1 MQSAKVHFEQNI
13 IRVKNL
19 GAIYGSINLQTT
31 AILDLSDI
39 LRAQYVML
47 VSALDYFIHEII
59 RIGMLETY
67 KNKRKATKEFK
78 AFMLSLSKDILFD
91 KAIMVEIINPKTD
104 NLEAYKDIDWLNH
117 QIRYRNGFKSF
128 QEADKIKEAML
139 LIIDTDIWEEVA
151 NNLED
156 DVRQIKRKLN
166 LIIDR
171 RNQISH
177 EADIEPT
184 YQELRTIYVED
195 VKDSII
201 FIESLV
207 EVIFNFC
214 NES

>member
-19 GAIYGSINLQTT
+19 GAIYDSINLQTT
-31 AILDLSDI
+31 PILDLSDI

-47 VSALDYFIHEII
+47 VSALDHFIHELI
-59 RIGMLETY
+59 RFGMLEIY
-67 KNKRKATKEFK
+67 NGNRRATKEFK
-78 AFMLSLSKDILFD
+78 EFIFSTDKNILFS
-91 KAIMVEIINPKTD
+91 KAIMEK
-104 NLEAYKDIDWLNH
+104 KSDIWLNH
-117 QIRYRNGFKSF
+117 QIRHRNGFKSF

-139 LIIDTDIWEEVA
+139 LIIEVDIWKEVA
-151 NNLED
+151 NILGED
-156 DVRQIKRKLN
+156 VQQIKRRLN

-184 YQELRTIYVED
+184 YQELRTIYIDD
-195 VKDSII
+195 VKDSIL

-214 NES
+214 NEV

>member
-19 GAIYGSINLQTT
+19 GAIYESINTQTT
-31 AILDLSDI
+31 PILDLSDI

-47 VSALDYFIHEII
+47 VSALDHFIHELV
-59 RIGMLETY
+59 RLGMIDVY
-67 KNKRKATKEFK
+67 NRNRKPTKEFK
-78 AFMLSLSKDILFD
+78 EFIFSTKKETLFD
-91 KAIMVEIINPKTD
+91 KAIMEDKSNV
-104 NLEAYKDIDWLNH
+104 WLNN

-139 LIIDTDIWEEVA
+139 LITDTDIWEEVA
-151 NNLED
+151 TTLNNDRE
-156 DVRQIKRKLN
+156 QIKKKLN
-166 LIIDR
+166 LIIKR

-177 EADIEPT
+177 EADIEPI
-184 YQELRTIYVED
+184 YQKLRTIRLDD

-207 EVIFNFC
+207 EAIFNFC
-214 NES
+214 NEV